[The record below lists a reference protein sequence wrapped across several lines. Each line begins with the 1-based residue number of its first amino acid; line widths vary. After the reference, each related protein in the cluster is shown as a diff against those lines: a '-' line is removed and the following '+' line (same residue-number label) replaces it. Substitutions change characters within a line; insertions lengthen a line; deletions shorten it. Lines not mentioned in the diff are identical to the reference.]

1 MRMAPDYHGGNNMN
15 RKANRMHPA
24 SFILILMMALTMIFC
39 FQAPVY
45 AAEGT
50 DGTEMQVLE
59 AEQLEIQL
67 GADWAGVE
75 FELKTDAGM
84 YPGTIAVGEDGV
96 LRLEIGGSSSYIL
109 TCLNSNVA
117 VPEPAQASATDEVQ
131 SDGQTEME
139 TAGQDAAGEADS
151 DQPED
156 LGAGSEIVQESEQP
170 ESEDQETESQDNTIA
185 GIPVI
190 HIIMFAVGMVLAVGC
205 LITMYVL
212 KKHRENLA
220 DDDDLDADYEEMD
233 D

>member
-1 MRMAPDYHGGNNMN
+1 MKKSVKRLLGTVLALGLSLVMLFPVT
-15 RKANRMHPA
+15 A
-24 SFILILMMALTMIFC
+24 S
-39 FQAPVY
+39 

-67 GADWAGVE
+67 GSDWAGVE

-109 TCLNSNVA
+109 TCLNSGVT
-117 VPEPAQASATDEVQ
+117 VPEPAQASATDEEQ
-131 SDGQTEME
+131 PEDGQTGME
-139 TAGQDAAGEADS
+139 AAGQEAAGEVS
-151 DQPED
+151 ED
-156 LGAGSEIVQESEQP
+156 LAADPEAVQESGNP
-170 ESEDQETESQDNTIA
+170 ETEEAEAQENTSV
-185 GIPVI
+185 GIPVV
-190 HIIMFAVGMVLAVGC
+190 HIIVFAVGMVLAVGC

-212 KKHRENLA
+212 KKRRENLA
-220 DDDDLDADYEEMD
+220 DDDDDMDADYEEID

>member
-1 MRMAPDYHGGNNMN
+1 MKKSVKRLLGTVLALGLSLVMLFPVT
-15 RKANRMHPA
+15 A
-24 SFILILMMALTMIFC
+24 S
-39 FQAPVY
+39 

-67 GADWAGVE
+67 GSDWAGVE

-109 TCLNSNVA
+109 TCLNSGVT
-117 VPEPAQASATDEVQ
+117 VPEPAQASATDEEQ
-131 SDGQTEME
+131 PEDGQTGME
-139 TAGQDAAGEADS
+139 AAGQEAAGEVS
-151 DQPED
+151 ED
-156 LGAGSEIVQESEQP
+156 LAADPEAAQESGNP
-170 ESEDQETESQDNTIA
+170 ETEEAEAQENTSA
-185 GIPVI
+185 GIPVV
-190 HIIMFAVGMVLAVGC
+190 HIIVFAVGMVLAVGC

-212 KKHRENLA
+212 KKRRENLA
-220 DDDDLDADYEEMD
+220 DDDDDMDADYEEMD

>member
-1 MRMAPDYHGGNNMN
+1 MKKSVKRLLGTVLALGLSLVMLFPVT
-15 RKANRMHPA
+15 A
-24 SFILILMMALTMIFC
+24 S
-39 FQAPVY
+39 

-67 GADWAGVE
+67 GSDWAGVE

-109 TCLNSNVA
+109 TCINSGVT
-117 VPEPAQASATDEVQ
+117 VPEPAQASATDEEQ
-131 SDGQTEME
+131 PEDGQTGME
-139 TAGQDAAGEADS
+139 AAGQEAAGEAS
-151 DQPED
+151 ED
-156 LGAGSEIVQESEQP
+156 LAADPEAAQEP
-170 ESEDQETESQDNTIA
+170 GNPETEEAEAQENTIA
-185 GIPVI
+185 GIPVV
-190 HIIMFAVGMVLAVGC
+190 HIIVFAVGMVLAVGC

-212 KKHRENLA
+212 KKRRENLA
-220 DDDDLDADYEEMD
+220 DDDDDMDADYEEMD